1 MKNQGA
7 EPDKR
12 TTPTSDLT
20 PAMKQ
25 YVELKSRYQDSILFF
40 RMGDFY
46 EMFFEDAVIA
56 AKILEI
62 TLTSRNKNKDGSI
75 PLCGFP
81 YHAAPSYIAKLI
93 EKGCK
98 VAICEQTEDPKYAT
112 GVVKRDVVRVIT
124 PGLMADPNHLDAT
137 ENHFI
142 ASLAVEKGSFGL
154 AFMDISTGEFRVMEF
169 QDRDLFL
176 AEIMGLRF
184 REIIISDDFPD
195 QGLLKLLSRHE
206 HIAVINSFPRD
217 YFDRDECL
225 RRLRDY
231 FPDDNLAAV
240 AIENRP
246 AIIGSSG
253 AILRYLE
260 ETQKEHLAH
269 VNRLEEMA
277 WKQVLLLDDIAK
289 GTLELFHTIQ
299 EHKQKGS
306 LFSILDETVTA
317 MGARRLRWWLHYP
330 LTEPVKIKERLVS
343 VGEIKEHHL
352 LREELRK
359 ILDKIYDLERLS
371 GRVAMGTAHARDLA
385 ALKTSFQVIPQLKA
399 LLQPLASPLVHS
411 LLSGMDDLPETTALI
426 DRAIVDDPPLTI
438 REGGIIRDGF
448 DEELDRLLSLSRN
461 GKQNI
466 AALEDRERRKTGI
479 PSLKVGFN
487 HVFGYY
493 IEVTKANAHLVP
505 DDYIRKQTLVNA
517 ERYINQELKEFE
529 QTVLHA
535 EENGRQREYELFL
548 RIREEISRHIRQI
561 QETAS
566 CLANL
571 DALTSLA
578 EVAEKYGYCCPVIDD
593 GDVIE
598 ITDGRHPVVERMA
611 LAEGFVPNDTYLDLN
626 QNRLLIITGPNM
638 AGKSTFIRQVA
649 LIVIMAQM
657 GGFVP
662 AKKARIGVTDRIFTR
677 IGAADSLARGQST
690 FMVEMKE
697 IANILNNATRRSL
710 IVLDE
715 VGRGTSTFDGLS
727 IAWAVAE
734 YIQDETHLGARA
746 LFATHY
752 HQLTELALTHEG
764 VRNYNIAVREWGDRI
779 IFLRKIME
787 GGTSRSYGIQVARL
801 AGVPDEVIRR
811 SQEILKN
818 MEKGELDDMGV
829 PRIARGKKT
838 AAKGTMKNQLSL
850 FMDDRE
856 IVLNELADLDTTVL
870 TPLEALN
877 RLHDWQNRI
886 GGRR

>member
-1 MKNQGA
+1 MKSQGS
-7 EPDKR
+7 ETDKR
-12 TTPTSDLT
+12 ATGTSDLT

-25 YVELKSRYQDSILFF
+25 YMELKSRYQDSILFF

-62 TLTSRNKNKDGSI
+62 TLTSRNKNKEGSI
-75 PLCGFP
+75 PLCGIP
-81 YHAAPSYIAKLI
+81 YHAASSYIAKLI
-93 EKGCK
+93 EKGLK
-98 VAICEQTEDPKYAT
+98 VAICEQIEDPKHAT

-142 ASLAVEKGSFGL
+142 ASLTVEKGSFGL

-169 QDRDLFL
+169 QDRDMFL
-176 AEIMGLRF
+176 AEITGLRF
-184 REIIISDDFPD
+184 KEIIISDDFQD
-195 QGLLKLLSRHE
+195 QSLLKALSRNE

-217 YFDRDECL
+217 YFDRDEAL
-225 RRLRDY
+225 QRLRNY
-231 FPDDNLAAV
+231 FPQENLAEV

-246 AIIGSSG
+246 AIIGPAG

-269 VNRLEEMA
+269 VNHLEEMA
-277 WKQVLLLDDIAK
+277 WNHVLLLDDIAK

-299 EHKQKGS
+299 ERKKKGS
-306 LFSILDETVTA
+306 LFSVLDETVTA

-330 LTEPVKIKERLVS
+330 LTEPAKIQQRLGS

-359 ILDKIYDLERLS
+359 VLEKIYDLERLS
-371 GRVAMGTAHARDLA
+371 GRVAMDVAHARDLA
-385 ALKTSFQVIPQLKA
+385 ALKTSLQAIPQLKA
-399 LLQPLASPLVHS
+399 LLQSLTSPLINS
-411 LLSGMDDLPETTALI
+411 LLSRMDDLPETAALI

-448 DEELDRLLSLSRN
+448 DEELDHLLSLSRN

-466 AALEDRERRKTGI
+466 AALEERERKKTGI
-479 PSLKVGFN
+479 QSLKVGFN
-487 HVFGYY
+487 QIFGYY
-493 IEVTKANAHLVP
+493 IEVTKANTHLVP
-505 DDYIRKQTLVNA
+505 GDYIRKQTLVNA

-548 RIREEISRHIRQI
+548 RIREEIARHIRQI

-566 CLANL
+566 CLADL

-578 EVAEKYGYCCPVIDD
+578 EVAEKYSYCCPVVDD
-593 GDVIE
+593 GEVIE
-598 ITDGRHPVVERMA
+598 IADGRHPVVERMP

-649 LIVIMAQM
+649 LMVIMAQM

-662 AKKARIGVTDRIFTR
+662 AKKAHIGVTDRIFTR

-697 IANILNNATRRSL
+697 MANILNHATRRSL
-710 IVLDE
+710 IILDE

-734 YIQDETHLGARA
+734 YIHDETHVGART

-764 VRNYNIAVREWGDRI
+764 ARNYNIAVREWGEKI

-818 MEKGELDDMGV
+818 LEKGELDDMGV

-838 AAKGTMKNQLSL
+838 AAKGRMTNQLSL
-850 FMDDRE
+850 FMDDRD
-856 IVLNELADLDTTVL
+856 IIFNELMDLDTTRL

-877 RLHDWQNRI
+877 RLHEWQNRI
-886 GGRR
+886 GGRT

>member
-1 MKNQGA
+1 
-7 EPDKR
+7 
-12 TTPTSDLT
+12 
-20 PAMKQ
+20 
-25 YVELKSRYQDSILFF
+25 
-40 RMGDFY
+40 
-46 EMFFEDAVIA
+46 
-56 AKILEI
+56 
-62 TLTSRNKNKDGSI
+62 
-75 PLCGFP
+75 
-81 YHAAPSYIAKLI
+81 
-93 EKGCK
+93 
-98 VAICEQTEDPKYAT
+98 
-112 GVVKRDVVRVIT
+112 
-124 PGLMADPNHLDAT
+124 
-137 ENHFI
+137 
-142 ASLAVEKGSFGL
+142 
-154 AFMDISTGEFRVMEF
+154 
-169 QDRDLFL
+169 
-176 AEIMGLRF
+176 
-184 REIIISDDFPD
+184 
-195 QGLLKLLSRHE
+195 
-206 HIAVINSFPRD
+206 
-217 YFDRDECL
+217 
-225 RRLRDY
+225 
-231 FPDDNLAAV
+231 
-240 AIENRP
+240 
-246 AIIGSSG
+246 
-253 AILRYLE
+253 LE

-269 VNRLEEMA
+269 VNHLEEMS
-277 WKQVLLLDDIAK
+277 WKHVLLLDDIAK

-299 EHKQKGS
+299 ERKKKGS
-306 LFSILDETVTA
+306 LFSVLDETVTS

-330 LTEPVKIKERLVS
+330 LAEPAKIKERLGS
-343 VGEIKEHHL
+343 VGEIKEQHF

-359 ILDKIYDLERLS
+359 ILEKIYDLERLS
-371 GRVAMGTAHARDLA
+371 GRVAMGVAHARDLV
-385 ALKTSFQVIPQLKA
+385 ALKTSLQVIPQLKV
-399 LLQPLASPLVHS
+399 LLASLASPLIHT

-426 DRAIVDDPPLTI
+426 DRAIADDPPLTI

-466 AALEDRERRKTGI
+466 AALEEGERKRTGI
-479 PSLKVGFN
+479 TSLKVGFN
-487 HVFGYY
+487 QIFGYY
-493 IEVTKANAHLVP
+493 IEVTKANTQLVP
-505 DDYIRKQTLVNA
+505 GDYIRKQTLVNA
-517 ERYINQELKEFE
+517 ERYINEELKVFE

-548 RIREEISRHIRQI
+548 RIREEISRHIREI
-561 QETAS
+561 QKTAS
-566 CLANL
+566 CLADL
-571 DALTSLA
+571 DALASLA
-578 EVAEKYGYCCPVIDD
+578 EVAEKYGYCCPIVDD
-593 GDVIE
+593 GEVIE
-598 ITDGRHPVVERMA
+598 IADGRHPVVERMA
-611 LAEGFVPNDTYLDLN
+611 LAEGFVPNDTYLDLS

-662 AKKARIGVTDRIFTR
+662 AKKARIGVADRIFTR

-690 FMVEMKE
+690 FMVEMQE
-697 IANILNNATRRSL
+697 MANILNNATRRSL
-710 IVLDE
+710 IILDE

-734 YIQDETHLGARA
+734 YVHDEANVGART

-838 AAKGTMKNQLSL
+838 AVKGAMKNQLSL

-856 IVLNELADLDTTVL
+856 IILSELADLDTTVL

-877 RLHDWQNRI
+877 RLHEWQSRI